1 LLPGVRHQNTGET
14 AVKWQIREKKWNL
27 LGVPISTSL
36 IKQNKNFLENTFSLA
51 LRSRQR

>member
-14 AVKWQIREKKWNL
+14 AVKWQIREKK
-27 LGVPISTSL
+27 TSL